1 MRRRFFIGGGL
12 DGTFPHRLLRGGG
25 RVAKRNPMPPAGFL
39 AHVDY
44 RHAAPLALG
53 GGLQMWDGFVICCAS
68 PRMVSSNFHGVRR
81 HEAIPPRAK
90 RGAENGSLGLFGG
103 ELPARFNCC
112 QRQLCARSCGMNK
125 LSWAIAPLL
134 LALIQW
140 GGLSVRGAD
149 SKAESASRFADYRL
163 ADPALKVV
171 GVDADATE
179 SFLAL
184 EVDSA
189 GRLFA
194 GGREALFV
202 YEPMAGG
209 LYQPRQ
215 LLYRFPKNSWIYGI
229 AIRGLDLYVATHTA
243 VYVLEGAVQKRTDIQ
258 PKRLLWG
265 LPMLPYYEEHQGMHA
280 LAFGPDGDLYF
291 SAGDN
296 LVGYGDFKRA
306 DHWGHWTFFHGNGQT
321 PVTTVGLVGRI
332 SPDGE
337 RFASI
342 ARGIRNGCGLAFDAN
357 WNLFGNDNDHE
368 SLPSDYVPGRLL
380 TITPHAYFS
389 WPRGWMPEKQPWRAD
404 LLDTMC
410 PDLGRYVPTGQAFY
424 DDPYLPTKLRNNL
437 LVAEWG
443 KGVLYRYPVRGRGA
457 SFKATQAPLLSG
469 TNNMRPVGVAVGRG
483 GRIFVSSLVMAGN
496 EASPISRS
504 EIIMITRVDD
514 APDAP
519 FAAFEETAVP
529 EEKLFAE
536 LEAAS
541 WHRRYRAHLELV
553 RRGPTVGREAA
564 ARLVSASP
572 GSPLQTSLIWLAAVG
587 GATKEIESLASSA
600 NDNAR
605 LQSIRALGRFGSAG
619 VACGLLEKALADT
632 NPQVALAA
640 LIGVFD
646 HCGDFPREA
655 VLRLAESS
663 DSFLRQIAVQL
674 LAEKAAVAE
683 LQSLS
688 ESPRPA
694 ARLAAVLA
702 LGFRL
707 TVPVST
713 TALPENYSLNPKGF
727 SAKVQYVGGIE
738 DLAPRE
744 RMGVF
749 TMAEA
754 WGHRT
759 RTAEEETI
767 FALLDRRMDDADER
781 VARQAALFLRL
792 LKDERVDAKAAA
804 LLGITAGVV
813 ANTPIANARTTG
825 TLELPEAFRKID
837 WKSEAEH
844 GDSKKG
850 QELFVTRGCAICHE
864 IKPGDKGGGGPS
876 LVDAGGRFNTA
887 YLVESVMTPN
897 KTVAPMFRWTLVR
910 LKDEQEIAG
919 LVTGETG
926 DTLELLLPAGVRRV
940 LKKNEMASR
949 ELQDRSPMPEG
960 LIQTP
965 AELRDLLAFLLAQK

>member
-1 MRRRFFIGGGL
+1 
-12 DGTFPHRLLRGGG
+12 
-25 RVAKRNPMPPAGFL
+25 
-39 AHVDY
+39 
-44 RHAAPLALG
+44 
-53 GGLQMWDGFVICCAS
+53 
-68 PRMVSSNFHGVRR
+68 
-81 HEAIPPRAK
+81 
-90 RGAENGSLGLFGG
+90 
-103 ELPARFNCC
+103 
-112 QRQLCARSCGMNK
+112 MNK
-125 LSWAIAPLL
+125 FSWAIAPMV
-134 LALIQW
+134 LAWFQW
-140 GGLSVRGAD
+140 AGWPAQGAD
-149 SKAESASRFADYRL
+149 GKPEPVPPFLDYRL
-163 ADPALKVV
+163 ADPGLKVM
-171 GVDADATE
+171 GIDSDPTE

-184 EVDSA
+184 ELDSA

-194 GGREALFV
+194 GSREALFV
-202 YEPMAGG
+202 YEPVAGG

-243 VYVLEGAVQKRTDIQ
+243 VYVLEGAVQKRADIQ

-265 LPMLPYYEEHQGMHA
+265 LPMLPYFEEHQGMHA

-291 SAGDN
+291 SCGDN

-337 RFASI
+337 RFAPL
-342 ARGIRNGCGLAFDAN
+342 ARGIRNGCGLAFDSN

-368 SLPSDYVPGRLL
+368 SLPSEYVPGRLL
-380 TITPHAYFS
+380 NITPHAYFS

-404 LLDTMC
+404 LLDTLC
-410 PDLGRYVPTGQAFY
+410 PDLGRYVPTGQAYY
-424 DDPYLPTKLRNNL
+424 DDPYLPAELRNNL

-443 KGVLYRYPVRGRGA
+443 KGVLYRYPLSGSGA

-469 TNNMRPVGVAVGRG
+469 TNNMRPVGVTVGRG

-504 EIIMITRVDD
+504 EIIMITREDD
-514 APDAP
+514 APNAP
-519 FAAFEETAVP
+519 FSAFEETTAP
-529 EEKLFAE
+529 DEKLFAE

-541 WHRRYRAHLELV
+541 WHRRNRAHLELV
-553 RRGPTVGREAA
+553 RRGPRVGREAA
-564 ARLVSASP
+564 ARLGNASP

-587 GATKEIESLASSA
+587 GATKEIESLAAAA
-600 NDNAR
+600 NDYAR
-605 LQSIRALGRFGSAG
+605 LQAIRALGRFGSPG
-619 VACGLLEKALADT
+619 VTCGLLEKALADP
-632 NPQVALAA
+632 NPQIALAA

-646 HCGDFPREA
+646 HCGDVPREA
-655 VLRLAESS
+655 VQRLAESS
-663 DSFLRQIAVQL
+663 DSFLRQTAVQL
-674 LAEKAAVAE
+674 LAEKAPVAE
-683 LQSLS
+683 LQQLG
-688 ESPRPA
+688 ESTRPA

-707 TVPVST
+707 TVPASKA
-713 TALPENYSLNPKGF
+713 ALPEDFPLNPKGF

-749 TMAEA
+749 TVADVWRSRA
-754 WGHRT
+754 HN
-759 RTAEEETI
+759 AEEETI

-781 VARQAALFLRL
+781 VARQAAFFLRL
-792 LKDERVDAKAAA
+792 LKDERVDSKAAG

-813 ANTPIANARTTG
+813 ANTPIPNARTTG
-825 TLELPEAFRKID
+825 TLELPEAFRNVD
-837 WKSEAEH
+837 WKSEVAR

-850 QELFVTRGCAICHE
+850 QELFAARGCVVCHE
-864 IKPGDKGGGGPS
+864 IKSGDKGGGGPS
-876 LVDAGGRFNTA
+876 LVGAGGRFNAA

-910 LKDEQEIAG
+910 LKDEQEVAG

-926 DTLELLLPAGVRRV
+926 DSIELLLPAGVRRV
-940 LKKNEMASR
+940 LRKNEIASR